1 MHLLD
6 CKIYIQYDKK
16 TDSLGNH
23 YLFKQFIFTDDC
35 VTENE
40 LKRKIHFDQQQT
52 QLDVHQIYFESAGRK
67 KIVRNVVHPKNQS
80 ILTAIQATYPNAQKV
95 LNIIPLKRYVD
106 QPEN

>member
-52 QLDVHQIYFESAGRK
+52 QLDFFDWGHVAPHFQRELLRKKIIFADADVHQIYFESAGRK
-67 KIVRNVVHPKNQS
+67 KSFEMLFIRKIN
-80 ILTAIQATYPNAQKV
+80 
-95 LNIIPLKRYVD
+95 RF
-106 QPEN
+106 

>member
-52 QLDVHQIYFESAGRK
+52 QLDFFDWGHVAPPFQRELLQKKSFLLMRMFIKSISNLLGGKKSFEMLFIRK
-67 KIVRNVVHPKNQS
+67 INRF
-80 ILTAIQATYPNAQKV
+80 
-95 LNIIPLKRYVD
+95 
-106 QPEN
+106 